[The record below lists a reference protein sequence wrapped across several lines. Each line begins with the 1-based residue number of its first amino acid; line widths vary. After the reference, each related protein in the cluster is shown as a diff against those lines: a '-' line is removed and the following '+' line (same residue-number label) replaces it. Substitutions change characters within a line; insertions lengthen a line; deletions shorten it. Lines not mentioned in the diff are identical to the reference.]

1 VTNAQFST
9 LVEQYQKLVYTV
21 CYQLVRDHQ
30 LAEDL
35 TQDTFVAAYSH
46 MDDCPPEN
54 YKPWLAR
61 IATNKARDHLK
72 SAWNRRVSAPGDEA
86 MPETPQAERAAEA
99 AKFAK
104 QQEAEGIAMVG
115 RAEAEAIRRM
125 VRELK
130 EPYLQVSVL
139 YFLEERS
146 VEEIS
151 QALRRPPKTVH
162 TQLFR
167 AKKMLQ
173 QKILERSAR
182 R

>member
-1 VTNAQFST
+1 
-9 LVEQYQKLVYTV
+9 
-21 CYQLVRDHQ
+21 
-30 LAEDL
+30 
-35 TQDTFVAAYSH
+35 
-46 MDDCPPEN
+46 M
-54 YKPWLAR
+54 
-61 IATNKARDHLK
+61 
-72 SAWNRRVSAPGDEA
+72 SAPGDEA
-86 MPETPQAERAAEA
+86 MPETPQVSGAPPETPEDLTVS
-99 AKFAK
+99 
-104 QQEAEGIAMVG
+104 E
-115 RAEAEAIRRM
+115 AEAEAIRRM

>member
-1 VTNAQFST
+1 MS
-9 LVEQYQKLVYTV
+9 E
-21 CYQLVRDHQ
+21 
-30 LAEDL
+30 
-35 TQDTFVAAYSH
+35 
-46 MDDCPPEN
+46 
-54 YKPWLAR
+54 
-61 IATNKARDHLK
+61 
-72 SAWNRRVSAPGDEA
+72 
-86 MPETPQAERAAEA
+86 
-99 AKFAK
+99 
-104 QQEAEGIAMVG
+104 
-115 RAEAEAIRRM
+115 AEAEAIRRM